1 MSEVP
6 LYSAGVL
13 VCYGRKEGVPA
24 KPREERYTPHFG
36 TDKPI
41 KTRLWLWLEP
51 FSSKR
56 LEKQSSV
63 PFWLGSGCFFFFFFT
78 LVTGPRRSLSLKL
91 SDT

>member
-13 VCYGRKEGVPA
+13 VWYGRKGGVPA
-24 KPREERYTPHFG
+24 KHREERYMYTPHFG

-41 KTRLWLWLEP
+41 KTELWHWLEP

-63 PFWLGSGCFFFFFFT
+63 PFRLGSGCFFFFFFFT
-78 LVTGPRRSLSLKL
+78 LVTGPRRS
-91 SDT
+91 